1 MNAHAAV
8 AKALAAVSELTI
20 QVRKGGID
28 WAAPVSLVIGGLL
41 TWAGIA
47 LLAWPLAYLVYL
59 W

>member
-1 MNAHAAV
+1 MNAHTAV
-8 AKALAAVSELTI
+8 AKARAALSDITVQI
-20 QVRKGGID
+20 RKGRID

>member
-1 MNAHAAV
+1 MNAERTRAKVFAA
-8 AKALAAVSELTI
+8 LSDIT
-20 QVRKGGID
+20 VRIRRARID

-47 LLAWPLAYLVYL
+47 LVAWPLAYLVYL